1 MKCAAMDMVRAF
13 CLLAVFGLCIP
24 AATAVS
30 AGGVQTAALNVT
42 NVSVTDAAF
51 PADYRLTPTPVF
63 LGFSTN
69 GPLSGAP
76 KGEMGAVPRRIGIQ
90 VSTAVLITGI
100 AAIAGAAALYLV
112 NCLRRKPGKE

>member
-30 AGGVQTAALNVT
+30 AGGVQTAVLNVT

-51 PADYRLTPTPVF
+51 PADYRLTPAPVF

-69 GPLSGAP
+69 GPCYWGRGRFCGGGRFGGRSQHGRHRWNDTCNYGRP
-76 KGEMGAVPRRIGIQ
+76 GIQ
-90 VSTAVLITGI
+90 
-100 AAIAGAAALYLV
+100 ALAT
-112 NCLRRKPGKE
+112 N